1 MDINLIKLVLF
12 FIIMINIYVF
22 IKKRKKYKLILNEK
36 YWILF
41 SWIGCLALYFFSGIT
56 YTFNLN
62 IYSLGYIF
70 IFWCIFFL
78 GQYFAKIIKR
88 ENKIDRKDINFKIK
102 IDFYP
107 YFILALICVI
117 IYIIYMMKTNNII
130 IGVTRDV
137 STNSVLTLLLAI
149 SSISLIIWLYEL
161 AYSLINETK
170 IPIYGFISA
179 LIYNL
184 PGILISGR
192 DALIIFIIST
202 LIITIYC
209 GKYANDEL
217 NSTGKRYKKI
227 KRYGICGFIVIL
239 IYLIFL
245 STNRYGNNES
255 SALNMFM
262 WSAGCKFPQYL
273 EDIYY
278 NFGGIGKVIINIVFY
293 YSSQFSKFA
302 LIFDRYNGPYM
313 LGLYELHYISRMFP
327 NSWAMSYSLVTQQ
340 LTNITMNAG
349 IPGIR
354 IFWET
359 AIGYLIYDFGKIGTL
374 IVSFIFG
381 ILVKKISM
389 WSEYNKNILKIL
401 ARTFVCIAMF
411 LTIEVSP
418 IFDYFFIFPTI
429 WLVVII
435 LIYNRKISN

>member
-1 MDINLIKLVLF
+1 M
-12 FIIMINIYVF
+12 
-22 IKKRKKYKLILNEK
+22 
-36 YWILF
+36 
-41 SWIGCLALYFFSGIT
+41 
-56 YTFNLN
+56 
-62 IYSLGYIF
+62 
-70 IFWCIFFL
+70 
-78 GQYFAKIIKR
+78 
-88 ENKIDRKDINFKIK
+88 
-102 IDFYP
+102 
-107 YFILALICVI
+107 
-117 IYIIYMMKTNNII
+117 
-130 IGVTRDV
+130 
-137 STNSVLTLLLAI
+137 
-149 SSISLIIWLYEL
+149 
-161 AYSLINETK
+161 
-170 IPIYGFISA
+170 
-179 LIYNL
+179 
-184 PGILISGR
+184 
-192 DALIIFIIST
+192 
-202 LIITIYC
+202 
-209 GKYANDEL
+209 
-217 NSTGKRYKKI
+217 
-227 KRYGICGFIVIL
+227 
-239 IYLIFL
+239 YLIFL

-401 ARTFVCIAMF
+401 AQTFVCIAMF